1 MAEPAKQQVLIE
13 KQLSFFKPYLSS
25 FDLVEWT
32 PETIEATLR
41 ENPGVRALVSTGSKP
56 LPEAILNHPNLGI
69 VAMMGAGYEGIRVD
83 QLFARG
89 LEVTNAAGA
98 NADDVAD
105 HALALLLGLI
115 RRVVDGDRRVREGL
129 WVDPSVIFKMP
140 SIRNLRAGIF
150 GMGAIGQGLARRIEA
165 FGSPV
170 SWYGPRPKPEIKYP
184 RAESL
189 LELARNS
196 DVLFLAHRAD
206 ETNRGVVDAEI
217 LKALGPKGYLVNVS
231 RGSAVDE
238 ATLVGAL
245 RDGTIAGAA
254 IDVFEP
260 EPVTDRRWA
269 DVPNCL
275 LAPHIGGAGLGAWD
289 NIGAL
294 VTDNLNRFFAGQP
307 VATPI
312 PRN

>member
-1 MAEPAKQQVLIE
+1 MAEPKQQVLIE
-13 KQLSFFKPYLSS
+13 KQLSFFKAYLPT
-25 FDLVEWT
+25 FDLVDWT
-32 PETIEATLR
+32 PETVEQALR
-41 ENPGVRALVSTGSKP
+41 DNPGVRAIVATGGKP
-56 LPEAILNHPNLGI
+56 LPDAIVNHPNLGV
-69 VAMMGAGYEGIRVD
+69 VALMGAGYEGLEVER
-83 QLFARG
+83 LFARG
-89 LEVTNAAGA
+89 LQVSNAAGA

-105 HALALLLGLI
+105 HAMALLLGLV

-129 WVDPSVIFKMP
+129 WVDHGMILKTP
-140 SIRNLRAGIF
+140 SIRNLTAGIF
-150 GMGAIGQGLARRIEA
+150 GMGSIGKGLAQRMEA
-165 FGSPV
+165 FGSKV
-170 SWYGPRPKPEIKYP
+170 RWYGPNPKPELKYP

-189 LELARNS
+189 LELARDS

-206 ETNRGVVDAEI
+206 DTNRGVVDAEI
-217 LKALGPKGYLVNVS
+217 LRALGPKGYLVNVS

-238 ATLVGAL
+238 ATLMGAL

-269 DVPNCL
+269 DVPNCV

-289 NIGAL
+289 NIGGL

-307 VATPI
+307 LATPI
-312 PRN
+312 PRS